1 MMKNDFNENEAI
13 RYFFGELSETEQT
26 AMEEKFFADEEFS
39 LFLDEVE
46 TDLIDSYIRDELE
59 FSQKRKFEE
68 KFLVSEHRQSRVKAA
83 LVLLEKE
90 KLLQP
95 VAVTEDVKP
104 TFLES
109 LKRFF
114 SVPNLA
120 YASFAVIF
128 LALIGGFVWFLQ
140 RPTEIVKIGNENIR
154 TTPSIQ
160 SSPQISPTVALTTSP
175 TPTNVNSLP
184 IEPEK
189 SPTPIEKKGEPKNEP
204 QPQPQP
210 QPRQVSPVMAR
221 LDLFSSDSRSGGNE
235 ANKISLKPE
244 TGSIFL
250 RLRFNTEEEFTKF
263 RIEMRDAGGNLISS
277 RNAQNKNS
285 LNLTIPAKNLR
296 KGIYKIT
303 LKGAKTDLDFED
315 LDFFDLIVEKK

>member
-13 RYFFGELSETEQT
+13 RYFLGEFSETEQT
-26 AMEEKFFADEEFS
+26 ALEERFFADEEFS

-46 TDLIDSYIRDELE
+46 TDLIDLYVRDELE

-68 KFLVSEHRQSRVKAA
+68 NFLVSERRQARVKAA
-83 LVLLEKE
+83 AVLLENE
-90 KLLQP
+90 KSLAP
-95 VAVTEDVKP
+95 IAIAETATP
-104 TFLES
+104 SFWES
-109 LKRFF
+109 LKGFF
-114 SVPNLA
+114 SVPNLV
-120 YASFAVIF
+120 YASLAVLF
-128 LALIGGFVWFLQ
+128 LTLIGGFIWFLQ
-140 RPTEIVKIGNENIR
+140 RPTEIVKIDNENIQ
-154 TTPSIQ
+154 TTPTKL
-160 SSPQISPTVALTTSP
+160 PSPTVSPISTPFSNTSP
-175 TPTNVNSLP
+175 NVNSTP
-184 IEPEK
+184 IEPKK
-189 SPTPIEKKGEPKNEP
+189 SPSPIEKKEEPKTETT
-204 QPQPQP
+204 P

-277 RNAQNKNS
+277 RNAQNKKS
-285 LNLTIPAKNLR
+285 LNLTIPAKKLR

-303 LKGAKTDLDFED
+303 LKGAKADQEFED